1 MSTSAKIILRKKPN
15 SKGLY
20 PLAIRITKNRRST
33 YKQLGHYIELEDWDS
48 KDLKVKKSHPNADSL
63 NNLIASKLSETRKGL
78 IFLQTNNRDASA
90 QQIKRE
96 IYKPKSSLTF
106 FDFANEHLEGLQA
119 ENKINRYSTDSAWLS
134 YIEKYCSGRHLTFQE
149 IDECF
154 LKKFKIY
161 LKGSCSLS
169 ETTTMNVMVLIRL
182 LFNRAIRDKA
192 VSKEIY
198 PFGNGKF
205 KIKFPE
211 TVKIGLSEIEIKALE
226 NLTNLSET
234 ERHSLNVWLFS
245 FYFAGMRISDV
256 LLTRWSQIYDGRL
269 HYRMSKNSK
278 LLSLMIPEKVK
289 TILAYYIS
297 TKDSDNDFVF
307 PEMKKADLSDAM
319 DIYRKKKVANKKF
332 NTHLNKLAKKAGIKK
347 KITMHIARHSF
358 GNIAADS
365 IHPQMLQK
373 LYRHT
378 DLKTTINYQA
388 NFIYKDVDEALKN
401 VINF

>member
-1 MSTSAKIILRKKPN
+1 
-15 SKGLY
+15 
-20 PLAIRITKNRRST
+20 
-33 YKQLGHYIELEDWDS
+33 
-48 KDLKVKKSHPNADSL
+48 
-63 NNLIASKLSETRKGL
+63 
-78 IFLQTNNRDASA
+78 
-90 QQIKRE
+90 
-96 IYKPKSSLTF
+96 
-106 FDFANEHLEGLQA
+106 
-119 ENKINRYSTDSAWLS
+119 
-134 YIEKYCSGRHLTFQE
+134 
-149 IDECF
+149 
-154 LKKFKIY
+154 
-161 LKGSCSLS
+161 
-169 ETTTMNVMVLIRL
+169 
-182 LFNRAIRDKA
+182 
-192 VSKEIY
+192 
-198 PFGNGKF
+198 
-205 KIKFPE
+205 
-211 TVKIGLSEIEIKALE
+211 
-226 NLTNLSET
+226 
-234 ERHSLNVWLFS
+234 
-245 FYFAGMRISDV
+245 
-256 LLTRWSQIYDGRL
+256 
-269 HYRMSKNSK
+269 
-278 LLSLMIPEKVK
+278 MIPEKVK